1 MNDITELVIILDRS
15 GSMQPLTS
23 DVIGGYNALIEEQ
36 KKEGDVRVTTIF
48 FNDKVEFIH
57 QQSDIHSI
65 APLMGKD
72 YVASGTTAL
81 LDAVGEAIAFIKA
94 KQVGLATEEQP
105 KNTIFSIMTDGM
117 ENASKEYTYSQIK
130 DLIETQK
137 KQGWEFLFQAANI
150 DVAKESNRLGI
161 DPRNAMS
168 FKATSEGVAYQMR
181 CASAMIS
188 KAKVRENKE

>member
-1 MNDITELVIILDRS
+1 MNDITELAIILDRS

-57 QQSDIHSI
+57 QQADIHSI
-65 APLMGKD
+65 APLTGKD

-81 LDAVGEAIAFIKA
+81 LDAVGEAIAFIKT
-94 KQVGLATEEQP
+94 KQAGLAQEEQP

-188 KAKVRENKE
+188 KAKASEKKE

>member
-15 GSMQPLTS
+15 GSMQQLTS

-57 QQSDIHSI
+57 QQADIHSI
-65 APLMGKD
+65 VPLAGKD

-81 LDAVGEAIAFIKA
+81 LDAVGEAVAFIKA
-94 KQVGLATEEQP
+94 KQVGLAPDEQP
-105 KNTIFSIMTDGM
+105 KSIIFSIMTDGM